1 MALRIITPT
10 HILVFKSYVYYAKTT
25 IHSNG
30 LLNCTASKRGPSSN
44 ACASRRAQCRTRT
57 VGAQYAHKTRYAAE
71 KTGAVVKMDG
81 NERTLV
87 DKRIGARKVITRNI
101 AHLRAFTVV
110 DFHVLPRYHAPYTSA
125 RARVIAQNS
134 AYHFTRDMLGLQR
147 PCLLALCI
155 LKAQEVTTKGM
166 YRLPHLS
173 TAVASPCQ
181 SLRELLVGDC
191 MSKRILIAQ
200 PIN

>member
-1 MALRIITPT
+1 MALRVITPT
-10 HILVFKSYVYYAKTT
+10 HIWVNVYYA

-87 DKRIGARKVITRNI
+87 DMRIGARKVITRNI

-110 DFHVLPRYHAPYTSA
+110 DFHVLPRYHAPCTGA
-125 RARVIAQNS
+125 RARVIAQNI
-134 AYHFTRDMLGLQR
+134 AYHFTREGSSLFFLGQKRAVLGVVDLFVVPLPFYLVVFTCNIWLGVGR
-147 PCLLALCI
+147 HWWLNYPGLLLHA
-155 LKAQEVTTKGM
+155 K
-166 YRLPHLS
+166 
-173 TAVASPCQ
+173 
-181 SLRELLVGDC
+181 
-191 MSKRILIAQ
+191 
-200 PIN
+200 

>member
-1 MALRIITPT
+1 MALRVITPT
-10 HILVFKSYVYYAKTT
+10 HIWVFKSYVYYAKTT

-81 NERTLV
+81 NKRTLV
-87 DKRIGARKVITRNI
+87 DIRIGARKVITRNI

-110 DFHVLPRYHAPYTSA
+110 NFHVLPRYHAPCTGA
-125 RARVIAQNS
+125 RARVIAQNI
-134 AYHFTRDMLGLQR
+134 AYHFTR
-147 PCLLALCI
+147 A
-155 LKAQEVTTKGM
+155 TFSN
-166 YRLPHLS
+166 S
-173 TAVASPCQ
+173 TAISKQ
-181 SLRELLVGDC
+181 SSYIKTGC
-191 MSKRILIAQ
+191 KQ
-200 PIN
+200 

>member
-1 MALRIITPT
+1 MALRVITPT
-10 HILVFKSYVYYAKTT
+10 HIWVFKSYVYYA

-57 VGAQYAHKTRYAAE
+57 VGTQYAHKTRYAAE

-87 DKRIGARKVITRNI
+87 DIRIGARKVITRNI

-110 DFHVLPRYHAPYTSA
+110 DFHVLPRYHAPCTGA
-125 RARVIAQNS
+125 RARVIAQNI
-134 AYHFTRDMLGLQR
+134 AYHFTRDGL
-147 PCLLALCI
+147 
-155 LKAQEVTTKGM
+155 T
-166 YRLPHLS
+166 S
-173 TAVASPCQ
+173 SPI
-181 SLRELLVGDC
+181 SRDTELTY
-191 MSKRILIAQ
+191 K
-200 PIN
+200 